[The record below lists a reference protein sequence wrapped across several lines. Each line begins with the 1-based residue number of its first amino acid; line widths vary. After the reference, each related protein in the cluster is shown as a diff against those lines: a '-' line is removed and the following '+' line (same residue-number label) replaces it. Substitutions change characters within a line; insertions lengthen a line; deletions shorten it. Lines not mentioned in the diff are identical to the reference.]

1 MNNPGYKSQYMA
13 TLKAQI
19 KLQTANEVANL
30 GSPARTQYASAIAGK
45 GFVPA
50 KISKPKK

>member
-13 TLKAQI
+13 TLNAQI
-19 KLQTANEVANL
+19 KLQTMNEAANR
-30 GSPARTQYASAIAGK
+30 GSPARTQYAAAAVK